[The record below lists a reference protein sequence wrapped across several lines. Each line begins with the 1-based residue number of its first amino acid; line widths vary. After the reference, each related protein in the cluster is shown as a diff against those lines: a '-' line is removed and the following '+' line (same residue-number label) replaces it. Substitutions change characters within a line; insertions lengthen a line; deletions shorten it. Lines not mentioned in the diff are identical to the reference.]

1 VAGALMSND
10 EEGFMTIDMEG
21 DARDGARN
29 VILFAQAMLS
39 HARTICMPHNGQPTC
54 VRVGVHTGSV
64 VRCVLRLVVSLMMP
78 V

>member
-1 VAGALMSND
+1 MVAD
-10 EEGFMTIDMEG
+10 EEGFMVLDGEG

-39 HARTICMPHNGQPTC
+39 HARTICMPHNNQPTC

-64 VRCVLRLVVSLMMP
+64 VR
-78 V
+78 